1 MEYSSISTAEDVRQL
16 ELITRQCFNSSASGW
31 ESFANT
37 IGLEN
42 FRCVRQAG
50 RVVGVLGIYQIG
62 QWFGGSSLPMAGVA
76 GVGVAPEA
84 RGTGVVTK
92 LLTETLKELYGL
104 GVPVSALYPATQRP
118 YRKVG
123 YEQAGTHVS
132 FQIDTD
138 KIGNLN
144 DRQFPMQQVDA
155 ANHEVF
161 HPLYRQA
168 AIANNGHLD
177 RNLAM
182 WQRLVETK
190 TEEVIYAY
198 LVGSDSQPEGYI
210 IYQQQREQQKLQLFV
225 RDWVALTPAAGRR
238 LWTFLGDCRSI
249 IKEVLWRGSALDPL
263 LSLLPEQTYNVRDLA
278 RWMLRVVNVELALSS
293 RGYPAGVEAE
303 LHLEIRDDLLI
314 ENSDR
319 FILKVSGG
327 RGEVTRGGRGDLQL
341 DARGLAP
348 LYTGLFA
355 PQQLQLIDR
364 LTASEEA
371 LSAAAQIFAGSE
383 PWMPDFF

>member
-1 MEYSSISTAEDVRQL
+1 MWEYSAIASSEDARQL

-31 ESFANT
+31 ESFVNT

-62 QWFGGSSLPMAGVA
+62 QWFGGASLPMAGVA

-92 LLTETLKELYGL
+92 LLTETLKELYAN
-104 GVPVSALYPATQRP
+104 GVPISALYPATQRP

-138 KIGNLN
+138 SISNLE
-144 DRQFPMQQVDA
+144 DRQLPIQQVEADR
-155 ANHEVF
+155 HEVF

-182 WQRLVETK
+182 WQRLVESK
-190 TEEVIYAY
+190 TDEAIYAY
-198 LVGSDSQPEGYI
+198 LVGSESQPEGYI
-210 IYQQQREQQKLQLFV
+210 ICRQQHSEQKLQLIV
-225 RDWVALTPAAGRR
+225 KDWVALTPAAGRR
-238 LWTFLGDCRSI
+238 LWTFLGDHRSI

-263 LSLLPEQTYNVRDLA
+263 LSLLPEQTRRIGTLP
-278 RWMLRVVNVELALSS
+278 S
-293 RGYPAGVEAE
+293 RLPP
-303 LHLEIRDDLLI
+303 R
-314 ENSDR
+314 S
-319 FILKVSGG
+319 
-327 RGEVTRGGRGDLQL
+327 
-341 DARGLAP
+341 
-348 LYTGLFA
+348 
-355 PQQLQLIDR
+355 
-364 LTASEEA
+364 
-371 LSAAAQIFAGSE
+371 
-383 PWMPDFF
+383 